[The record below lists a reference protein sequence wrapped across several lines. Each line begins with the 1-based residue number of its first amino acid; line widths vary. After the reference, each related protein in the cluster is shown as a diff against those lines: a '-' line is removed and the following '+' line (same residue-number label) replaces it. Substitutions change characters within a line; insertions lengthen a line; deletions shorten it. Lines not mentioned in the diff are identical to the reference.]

1 MPHLDLMNSMPS
13 IALSLCLIV
22 LCGAAAARDD
32 SPAPVAGGIWKA
44 AIPRQPMHGQF
55 ENMDPMGLAGGARIL
70 ADCSLN
76 WVSPDTGKLYCFVSG
91 TSLVYFLQS
100 PGANIK
106 SAEAA
111 WIGMHQRP

>member
-1 MPHLDLMNSMPS
+1 MNSMPS

-22 LCGAAAARDD
+22 FCGAAAAQDA

-55 ENMDPMGLAGGARIL
+55 ENMDPIGLAAGARIL

-100 PGANIK
+100 PGTNIK